1 MFFEW
6 RFCFHHGSKSAWN
19 YFLFYFWGLF
29 EILQEREIIIS
40 ILFGIS
46 QSISIP
52 SHKYLLNLLLA
63 VQSYTQIPLTL
74 NENKTISIVIPAYNE
89 ERRIRPVLEE
99 ICNYIQSNELP
110 WNVIISIDGNDS
122 TDRVVEAMKTDFPFL
137 DYTKNNGR
145 NGKGGAIK
153 RAVNIA
159 AGEFIILM
167 DADGSI
173 SLENVIKAIDLTD
186 FYDIITFDRYS
197 NPENSIPVMRRF
209 ASRGFNALLRAIMG
223 IKVNDS
229 QCGYKI
235 MRADYAKS
243 AFDKISVSNAFFDVA
258 LFYYMKKEGARS
270 VEIPVKYKHDYG
282 SKFNVITLTLGQ
294 GASLLAFRIRNSR
307 FYKYV
312 PEKII
317 ELYYKKFRWI

>member
-1 MFFEW
+1 M
-6 RFCFHHGSKSAWN
+6 
-19 YFLFYFWGLF
+19 
-29 EILQEREIIIS
+29 
-40 ILFGIS
+40 
-46 QSISIP
+46 
-52 SHKYLLNLLLA
+52 
-63 VQSYTQIPLTL
+63 QSYTQIPLTL
-74 NENKTISIVIPAYNE
+74 SENKTISIVIPAYNE
-89 ERRIRPVLEE
+89 EKRIRPVLDE
-99 ICNYIQSNELP
+99 ICNYIKSNELP

-122 TDRVVEAMKTDFPFL
+122 TDSVVEAMKTDFPFL
-137 DYTKNNGR
+137 GYIKNRGR

-153 RAVNIA
+153 KAVNIA
-159 AGEFIILM
+159 SGEFIILM
-167 DADGSI
+167 DADGSV
-173 SLENVIKAIDLTD
+173 SMENIIKTIDFTD
-186 FYDIITFDRYS
+186 FYDMITFDRYS

-209 ASRGFNALLRAIMG
+209 ASRGFNALLRVLMG
-223 IKVNDS
+223 IRVNDT

-270 VEIPVKYKHDYG
+270 VEIPVKYRHDDG
-282 SKFNVITLTLGQ
+282 SKFNVIALTLGQ
-294 GASLLAFRIRNSR
+294 GVSLLAFRIRNSR

>member
-1 MFFEW
+1 MANGII
-6 RFCFHHGSKSAWN
+6 RFHRRDISCHS
-19 YFLFYFWGLF
+19 YFVTAPKT
-29 EILQEREIIIS
+29 ILIPYISWLIS
-40 ILFGIS
+40 ILS
-46 QSISIP
+46 N
-52 SHKYLLNLLLA
+52 KYFFNLPFV

-74 NENKTISIVIPAYNE
+74 SENKTISIVIPAYNE
-89 ERRIRPVLEE
+89 EKRIRPVLEE
-99 ICNYIQSNELP
+99 ICNYIKSNELP

-122 TDRVVEAMKTDFPFL
+122 TDLVVESMKTDFSFL
-137 DYTKNNGR
+137 GHIKNSGR

-159 AGEFIILM
+159 SGEFIILM

-173 SLENVIKAIDLTD
+173 SLENLIKAIDLID
-186 FYDIITFDRYS
+186 FYDMIIFDRYS
-197 NPENSIPVMRRF
+197 DPENSIPVTRRF
-209 ASRGFNALLRAIMG
+209 ASRGFNILLRALMG
-223 IKVNDS
+223 IKVNDT

-243 AFDKISVSNAFFDVA
+243 AFDKISVSNTFFDVA

-270 VEIPVKYKHDYG
+270 VEIPVRYRHDGG
-282 SKFNVITLTLGQ
+282 SKFSLIAEIIGQ

-312 PEKII
+312 PEKIV

>member
-1 MFFEW
+1 M
-6 RFCFHHGSKSAWN
+6 
-19 YFLFYFWGLF
+19 LFD
-29 EILQEREIIIS
+29 IS
-40 ILFGIS
+40 RL
-46 QSISIP
+46 ISIP
-52 SHKYLLNLLLA
+52 SNKYFLHLLFA

-74 NENKTISIVIPAYNE
+74 SENKTISIVIPAYNE
-89 ERRIRPVLEE
+89 EKRIRPVLDE
-99 ICNYIQSNELP
+99 ICNYIRSNELP

-137 DYTKNNGR
+137 GYIKKRGR

-159 AGEFIILM
+159 SGEFIILM
-167 DADGSI
+167 DADGSV
-173 SLENVIKAIDLTD
+173 SMENITKAIDFTD
-186 FYDIITFDRYS
+186 FYDMITFDRYS

-209 ASRGFNALLRAIMG
+209 ASRGFNALLRALMG
-223 IKVNDS
+223 IRVNDT

-243 AFDKISVSNAFFDVA
+243 AFDKISVSNTFFDVA
-258 LFYYMKKEGARS
+258 LLYYMKKGGARS
-270 VEIPVKYKHDYG
+270 VEIPVRYRHDDE
-282 SKFNVITLTLGQ
+282 SKFNVIAEIIGQ
-294 GASLLAFRIRNSR
+294 GTSLLAFRIRNSR

-312 PEKII
+312 PEKIV

>member
-1 MFFEW
+1 MSVINTCGE
-6 RFCFHHGSKSAWN
+6 CAYIPSNK
-19 YFLFYFWGLF
+19 YFL
-29 EILQEREIIIS
+29 
-40 ILFGIS
+40 
-46 QSISIP
+46 
-52 SHKYLLNLLLA
+52 YLLFA
-63 VQSYTQIPLTL
+63 VQSYSQIPLTL
-74 NENKTISIVIPAYNE
+74 SENKTISIVIPAYNE
-89 ERRIRPVLEE
+89 EKRIRPVLDE
-99 ICNYIQSNELP
+99 ICNYIKSNELP

-122 TDRVVEAMKTDFPFL
+122 TDSVVEAMKTDFPFL
-137 DYTKNNGR
+137 GYIKNRGR

-153 RAVNIA
+153 KAVNIA
-159 AGEFIILM
+159 SGEFIILM
-167 DADGSI
+167 DADGSV
-173 SLENVIKAIDLTD
+173 SMENIIKTIDFTD
-186 FYDIITFDRYS
+186 FYDMITFDRYS

-209 ASRGFNALLRAIMG
+209 ASRGFNALLRVLMG
-223 IKVNDS
+223 IRVNDT

-270 VEIPVKYKHDYG
+270 VEIPVKYRHDDG
-282 SKFNVITLTLGQ
+282 SKFNVIALTLGQ
-294 GASLLAFRIRNSR
+294 GVSLLAFRIRNSR

>member
-1 MFFEW
+1 M
-6 RFCFHHGSKSAWN
+6 
-19 YFLFYFWGLF
+19 LFDVSWL
-29 EILQEREIIIS
+29 
-40 ILFGIS
+40 
-46 QSISIP
+46 ISIP
-52 SHKYLLNLLLA
+52 SNKYFCYLLFAL
-63 VQSYTQIPLTL
+63 QSYTQIPLTL

-89 ERRIRPVLEE
+89 EKRIRPVLDE
-99 ICNYIQSNELP
+99 ICNYIRSNELP
-110 WNVIISIDGNDS
+110 WNVIVSIDGNDS
-122 TDRVVEAMKTDFPFL
+122 TDSVVEAMKTEFSFL
-137 DYTKNNGR
+137 YYIKNSGR

-159 AGEFIILM
+159 SGEFIILM

-173 SLENVIKAIDLTD
+173 SLENIIKAIDFTD
-186 FYDIITFDRYS
+186 FYDMITFDRYS

-209 ASRGFNALLRAIMG
+209 ASRGFNALLRVSMG
-223 IKVNDS
+223 IRVNDT

-243 AFDKISVSNAFFDVA
+243 AFDKISVSNTFFDVA
-258 LFYYMKKEGARS
+258 LFYYMKMGGARS
-270 VEIPVKYKHDYG
+270 VEIPVRYRHDDE
-282 SKFNVITLTLGQ
+282 SKFNVIAEIIGQ

-312 PEKII
+312 PEKIV